1 MTENKISQENKGNKV
16 IVTVLGEDKVGIIA
30 SIATILAECSANILD
45 ISQTILQDVF
55 TMVMVVDITR
65 CNVDFLELNDRLE
78 KKGKELGVQVRTQR
92 EDVFKF
98 MHRI

>member
-16 IVTVLGEDKVGIIA
+16 IVTVLGEGKVGIIA

-45 ISQTILQDVF
+45 ISQTILQEF
-55 TMVMVVDITR
+55 LVMIMIADLSGSTVDMLTLK
-65 CNVDFLELNDRLE
+65 DSLD
-78 KKGKELGVQVRTQR
+78 KKGLELGVRIEALH
-92 EDVFKF
+92 EDAFKF